1 MRNTHRM
8 LRGTR
13 GIGALRAWGTGAPAA
28 QSSPPTAWPSGCAA
42 AFPTRTHTKG
52 NVMGNGQWLDAIRTT
67 VKSNI
72 GRLAAVA
79 LLAGVSG
86 AVCVLPSSASPVV
99 QQLAGT
105 AAFDTTAA
113 CGAPPAGYA
122 DFTSYPAIVMMG
134 SLEGCWFTK
143 VESIR
148 DNGAPSGIYLESGE
162 EVFVGTL
169 NGGPRGTF
177 ATTYR
182 FESRWSPDV
191 STGAETRGRC
201 QHPIGVGSGT
211 GGFAGAVGRVDF
223 KDVVANGT
231 YVYRG
236 HIALP

>member
-1 MRNTHRM
+1 M
-8 LRGTR
+8 
-13 GIGALRAWGTGAPAA
+13 GTG
-28 QSSPPTAWPSGCAA
+28 
-42 AFPTRTHTKG
+42 
-52 NVMGNGQWLDAIRTT
+52 QWMDAIRIT
-67 VKSNI
+67 VKLNA
-72 GRLAAVA
+72 GRLEAAA
-79 LLAGVSG
+79 LLVGVFG
-86 AVCVLPSSASPVV
+86 AVSVLPSSAAPVV
-99 QQLAGT
+99 QQLVGT
-105 AAFDTTAA
+105 AAFETTAT

-122 DFTSYPAIVMMG
+122 DFTSYPPIVMMG
-134 SLEGCWFTK
+134 SLKGCWFTK

-169 NGGPRGTF
+169 NGGTPGTF

-201 QHPIGVGSGT
+201 QHPIAVGSGT

-236 HIALP
+236 HIGLP